1 MAGNMSEF
9 QKNLIASIDAAYAS
23 CADTDFLLISHEINR
38 DLHGRVTDLLDNIDR
53 KRNCSIFLTTRGGDP
68 HAGYRIARAL
78 QHYYTDGK
86 IRLLIPSFC
95 KSAGTLIAI
104 GANEL
109 AIGDQGELGPLDV
122 QVSKHSEIL
131 ERGSG
136 LDYTQALAVAL
147 EHAQKSFSDS
157 LMQMRAKFRFSTK
170 MAGELATQLA
180 RGTVEPLYAQ
190 IDPNRIGEMQRAI
203 QIAHE
208 YGQRL
213 NVRSKILTDG
223 ALKKL
228 VAGYPSH
235 SFVIDRKE
243 AKELFKKVSP
253 LTPYEAEIVKYLW
266 VMMREESEVA
276 EILEPS
282 SDTDVPQNEVNSDL
296 VATVPEVASE
306 VIEVGDGQVGH
317 PPLAPTAQPETQ
329 T

>member
-1 MAGNMSEF
+1 MINF
-9 QKNLIASIDAAYAS
+9 QGSIDTAYRE
-23 CADTDFLLISHEINR
+23 CPDTDFLLVSHEISR
-38 DLHGRVTDLLDNIDR
+38 DLHEEITKILDTTRR
-53 KRNCSIFLTTRGGDP
+53 KKNCSIFLTTRGGDP
-68 HAGYRIARAL
+68 HAGFRIARAL
-78 QHYYTDGK
+78 QHYYKNGT
-86 IRLLIPSFC
+86 IRIIVPSFC
-95 KSAGTLIAI
+95 KSAGTLMAI
-104 GANEL
+104 GATEL

-136 LDYTQALAVAL
+136 LDYTQALSVAL

-157 LMQMRAKFRFSTK
+157 LMQMRARFRFSTK

-213 NVRSKILTDG
+213 NNYSQVLQDG

-243 AKELFKKVSP
+243 AKDLFKKIQQ
-253 LTPYEAEIVKYLW
+253 LTSYEDDLIKKLW
-266 VMMREESEVA
+266 FVMREESELVQ
-276 EILEPS
+276 LLNPTPPS
-282 SDTDVPQNEVNSDL
+282 ADEQTDVQSVPVDVASGTENAPVEPEEA
-296 VATVPEVASE
+296 ATVESQPQPSPQTEAE
-306 VIEVGDGQVGH
+306 
-317 PPLAPTAQPETQ
+317 TAQ
-329 T
+329 